1 MLFLNK
7 MGDLKMTIVFVFVVI
22 YLAKIEPLLKK
33 NANFRTKKLIDIF
46 RYVTLYILM
55 IACFSEYKI
64 GLCLI
69 TAFSMVS
76 STGQLCIYM
85 KIKDKKETDNFR
97 MVLIS
102 CTVELFISMALTY
115 YTLYVINPNWF
126 QVNGIP
132 LDSVVEKL
140 FEFIYLTF
148 SILTTHS
155 SGIIV
160 LTGIVPRIF
169 QILHTI
175 IALTVLAKT
184 FTIIFHKDES

>member
-7 MGDLKMTIVFVFVVI
+7 MGELEMVIVLVFVVI

-33 NANFRTKKLIDIF
+33 NADFKTKKLIDIF

-55 IACFSEYKI
+55 ITGFSKYKI
-64 GLCLI
+64 CLCLI
-69 TAFSMVS
+69 TVFCMVS
-76 STGQLCIYM
+76 STVQLCIYM
-85 KIKDKKETDNFR
+85 KIKDKKETDDFKI
-97 MVLIS
+97 VLIS
-102 CTVELFISMALTY
+102 CTIELFISMALTY

-132 LDSVVEKL
+132 LNSVGQKL

-148 SILTTHS
+148 SILTTYS

-160 LTGIVPRIF
+160 LIGIIPRIF

-175 IALTVLAKT
+175 IALTLLAKT

>member
-1 MLFLNK
+1 
-7 MGDLKMTIVFVFVVI
+7 MTVVFVFVVI

-46 RYVTLYILM
+46 RYVALYILM
-55 IACFSEYKI
+55 VTCFSEYKI

-76 STGQLCIYM
+76 STAQLCIYM
-85 KIKDKKETDNFR
+85 KIKDKKETDDFR

-115 YTLYVINPNWF
+115 YTLYVINPSWF

-132 LDSVVEKL
+132 LNSVGQKL

-148 SILTTHS
+148 SILTTYS

-184 FTIIFHKDES
+184 FTIIFHKDEL